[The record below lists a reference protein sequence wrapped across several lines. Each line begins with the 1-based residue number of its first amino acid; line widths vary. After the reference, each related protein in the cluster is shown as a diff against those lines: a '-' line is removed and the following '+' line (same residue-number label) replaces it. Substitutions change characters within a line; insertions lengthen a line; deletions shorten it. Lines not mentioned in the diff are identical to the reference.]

1 MTTGPPEAGWLLD
14 AGSHEVIAP
23 LPGAHQMSDE
33 PRRVVELLAQILSR
47 LGIPAVTTA
56 LWGCLVARN
65 AYAYS

>member
-23 LPGAHQMSDE
+23 LPGAHQMTDE

-47 LGIPAVTTA
+47 LEAIDKKLEQACAAV
-56 LWGCLVARN
+56 GVQI
-65 AYAYS
+65 SP